1 MKSLSILAG
10 MVVLGLFFESLL
22 TKYLLVDVNE
32 SETINNK
39 ARALDVS
46 KGTNGAGNVLK
57 QTVRL

>member
-1 MKSLSILAG
+1 MKSISILAG
-10 MVVLGLFFESLL
+10 IWVIGLFCTSLR